1 MNQIRMPLVFVI
13 CVGWI
18 NPLMSLW
25 TERKL
30 DIVRFVRLA
39 GVASFCGIMVVF
51 ARHWSRI
58 EKKKS
63 IPKIKTLR
71 KELSESQS
79 SGLRIS
85 KQSSSDS
92 DKSIDNQQVAI
103 SIQQEDKDDSL
114 SVTLIPF
121 LQSRCRIVDPIIVSC
136 DFIAKLVFHDSYFRC
151 NSHS

>member
-1 MNQIRMPLVFVI
+1 MRMPLVSVI

-18 NPLMSLW
+18 NQLMSLW

-30 DIVRFVRLA
+30 DIVRFVRRV
-39 GVASFCGIMVVF
+39 GVASFCGIMVLF
-51 ARHWSRI
+51 SLHWSYI

-85 KQSSSDS
+85 KQSSSSDS